1 MPSLATANAMSAG
14 VPRPHRIDAT
24 KRSGDVED
32 GPAGWIGE
40 RLPAL
45 RSRCSRCRAIAP
57 CSLRALENSTLLMAV
72 ACDCGEPI
80 GDVGEAAENGMMLP
94 PERARCSARFEEAAR
109 TLPAQIG
116 GHRPGQRWP
125 TSQSAT
131 NCVGVRLTP
140 IDQRAPA
147 IERSCARPNAPHAP
161 TSRDVRGRA
170 RGVASR
176 HFSPSA
182 SPSAAAPACH
192 RGSGGPQ
199 RR

>member
-1 MPSLATANAMSAG
+1 MRQNDPATSKMALPVGLAG
-14 VPRPHRIDAT
+14 GCRHFDRIAL
-24 KRSGDVED
+24 DVEPSHHA
-32 GPAGWIGE
+32 PAGARE
-40 RLPAL
+40 LHP
-45 RSRCSRCRAIAP
+45 
-57 CSLRALENSTLLMAV
+57 LMAV
-72 ACDCGEPI
+72 ACDCGEPSVMSAKPWRT
-80 GDVGEAAENGMMLP
+80 GSWP

-109 TLPAQIG
+109 TPSAQIG
-116 GHRPGQRWP
+116 RHGPGQRWP
-125 TSQSAT
+125 TSLSAM
-131 NCVGVRLTP
+131 NSVGAGLTP

-147 IERSCARPNAPHAP
+147 IERSCARPNAPRAQ